1 MIMSEKINAITA
13 IPIADT
19 GVLTELEEEE
29 RTALEAGMSLV
40 IEKIAMR
47 KSRKYG
53 TYAVFDGE
61 NLNGEKIQCFTMSGV
76 LTSQADM
83 LLDKYGTDNEG
94 NLSTPI
100 LASVVSKKSEGGR
113 FYLTFQ

>member
-1 MIMSEKINAITA
+1 MSEKIKAVKA

-19 GVLTELEEEE
+19 GILTELEEEE
-29 RTALEAGMSLV
+29 RTPLEAGMSLI
-40 IEKIAMR
+40 IEKIAIR

-53 TYAVFDGE
+53 DYAVFDGE
-61 NLNGEKIQCFTMSGV
+61 DLDGEKIQCFTMSVV
-76 LTSQADM
+76 LTSQAHA
-83 LLDKYGTDNEG
+83 LLEKYGCDTDG
-94 NLSTPI
+94 NLSSPI

>member
-1 MIMSEKINAITA
+1 MSEKVKAIT
-13 IPIADT
+13 IAET
-19 GVLTELEEEE
+19 GILAELEEEA
-29 RTALEAGMSLV
+29 RTALEAGMSLI

-61 NLNGEKIQCFTMSGV
+61 DLDGEKIRYFTMSAV
-76 LTSQADM
+76 LTSQAEA
-83 LLDKYGTDNEG
+83 LLEKYGKDDEG
-94 NLSTPI
+94 NLSNPI

>member
-1 MIMSEKINAITA
+1 MSEKVKA

-19 GVLTELEEEE
+19 GILAELEEVE
-29 RTALEAGMSLV
+29 RTPLQAGMN
-40 IEKIAMR
+40 IIIDKIAMR
-47 KSRKYG
+47 TSRKYG

-61 NLNGEKIQCFTMSGV
+61 NLEGEKLHCFTMSAV
-76 LTSQADM
+76 LTSQAEA
-83 LLDKYGTDNEG
+83 LLEKYGSDDDG
-94 NLSTPI
+94 NLSAPI

>member
-1 MIMSEKINAITA
+1 MTEKIKA

-19 GVLTELEEEE
+19 GILNEVEDVA
-29 RTALEAGMSLV
+29 RTALEAGMSLI

-61 NLNGEKIQCFTMSGV
+61 DLDGEKLHCFTMSSV
-76 LTSQADM
+76 LTSQAEM
-83 LLDKYGTDNEG
+83 LLEKYGKDDEG
-94 NLSTPI
+94 NLSNPI

>member
-1 MIMSEKINAITA
+1 MSEKVKV

-19 GVLTELEEEE
+19 GILAELEEEA
-29 RTALEAGMSLV
+29 RTALEAGMSLI

-61 NLNGEKIQCFTMSGV
+61 DLDGEKLRCFTMSAV
-76 LTSQADM
+76 LTSQAEA
-83 LLDKYGTDNEG
+83 LLEKYGKDDEG
-94 NLSTPI
+94 NLSNPI

>member
-1 MIMSEKINAITA
+1 MSEKIKA

-19 GVLTELEEEE
+19 GILNELEEED
-29 RTALEAGMSLV
+29 RTALEAGMSLI

-61 NLNGEKIQCFTMSGV
+61 NLDGEKIQYFTMSAV
-76 LTSQADM
+76 LTSQAET
-83 LLDKYGTDNEG
+83 LLEKYGDNDG
-94 NLSTPI
+94 NLSSPI

>member
-1 MIMSEKINAITA
+1 MSEKVKA

-19 GVLTELEEEE
+19 GILAELDEEE
-29 RTALEAGMSLV
+29 RTPLQAGMNIIV
-40 IEKIAMR
+40 DKIAMR
-47 KSRKYG
+47 TSRKYG

-61 NLNGEKIQCFTMSGV
+61 NLEGEKLHCFTMSAV
-76 LTSQADM
+76 LTSQAAA
-83 LLDKYGTDNEG
+83 LLEKYGSDDEG
-94 NLSTPI
+94 NLSNPI

>member
-1 MIMSEKINAITA
+1 MSEKIKV

-19 GVLTELEEEE
+19 GILNDVEDVD
-29 RTALEAGMSLV
+29 RTALEAGMSLI

-61 NLNGEKIQCFTMSGV
+61 DLDGEKLHCFTMSSV
-76 LTSQADM
+76 LTSQAEM
-83 LLDKYGTDNEG
+83 LLEKYGKDDEG
-94 NLSTPI
+94 NLSNPI

>member
-1 MIMSEKINAITA
+1 MSEKVKAIT
-13 IPIADT
+13 ITET
-19 GVLTELEEEE
+19 GILTELEQEE
-29 RTALEAGMSLV
+29 RTPLEAGMSLI

-61 NLNGEKIQCFTMSGV
+61 NLDGEKIQYFTMSAV
-76 LTSQADM
+76 LTSQAEA
-83 LLDKYGTDNEG
+83 LLEKYGSDAEG
-94 NLSTPI
+94 TLSSPI

-113 FYLTFQ
+113 YYLTFN

>member
-1 MIMSEKINAITA
+1 MSEKIKV

-19 GVLTELEEEE
+19 GILTEVDDVD
-29 RTALEAGMSLV
+29 RTALEAGMSLI
-40 IEKIAMR
+40 IEKIAMS

-61 NLNGEKIQCFTMSGV
+61 DLDGEKLHCFTMSAV
-76 LTSQADM
+76 LTSQAET
-83 LLDKYGTDNEG
+83 LLEKYGKDDEG
-94 NLSTPI
+94 NLSNPI

-113 FYLTFQ
+113 YYLTFQ

>member
-1 MIMSEKINAITA
+1 MIEKIKA

-19 GVLTELEEEE
+19 GILTELEQEE
-29 RTALEAGMSLV
+29 RTPLEAGMSLI

-61 NLNGEKIQCFTMSGV
+61 TLDGEKIQYFTMSGV
-76 LTSQADM
+76 LTSQAEA
-83 LLDKYGTDNEG
+83 LLEKYGSDAEG
-94 NLSTPI
+94 SLSNPI

-113 FYLTFQ
+113 FYLTFN

>member
-1 MIMSEKINAITA
+1 MSEKVKA

-19 GVLTELEEEE
+19 GILTEVEEVD
-29 RTALEAGMSLV
+29 RTALEAGMSLI

-61 NLNGEKIQCFTMSGV
+61 DLEGEKLHCFTMSAV
-76 LTSQADM
+76 LTSQAEA
-83 LLDKYGTDNEG
+83 LLEKYGSDEEG
-94 NLSTPI
+94 NLSVPI

-113 FYLTFQ
+113 FYLTFN

>member
-1 MIMSEKINAITA
+1 MSEKIKA

-19 GVLTELEEEE
+19 GILNELEEED
-29 RTALEAGMSLV
+29 RTALEAGMSLI

-61 NLNGEKIQCFTMSGV
+61 NLEGEKIQCFTMSAV
-76 LTSQADM
+76 LTNQAEA
-83 LLDKYGTDNEG
+83 LLEKYGSDAEG
-94 NLSTPI
+94 TLSSPI

-113 FYLTFQ
+113 FYLTFN

>member
-1 MIMSEKINAITA
+1 MSEKIKAITA

-19 GVLTELEEEE
+19 GILTELEEEE
-29 RTALEAGMSLV
+29 RTPLEAGMSLI

-53 TYAVFDGE
+53 PYAVFDGE
-61 NLNGEKIQCFTMSGV
+61 NLDGEKIQYFTMSAV
-76 LTSQADM
+76 LTSQAET
-83 LLDKYGTDNEG
+83 LLEKYGDNDG
-94 NLSTPI
+94 NLSSPI

>member
-1 MIMSEKINAITA
+1 MSEKIKV

-19 GVLTELEEEE
+19 GILAELEEEA
-29 RTALEAGMSLV
+29 RTALEAGMSLI

-61 NLNGEKIQCFTMSGV
+61 DLDGEKLRCFTMSAV
-76 LTSQADM
+76 LTSQAEA
-83 LLDKYGTDNEG
+83 LLEKYGKDDEG
-94 NLSTPI
+94 NLSNPI
-100 LASVVSKKSEGGR
+100 LASVVSRK
-113 FYLTFQ
+113 

>member
-1 MIMSEKINAITA
+1 MSEKIKA

-19 GVLTELEEEE
+19 GILNEVEDVE
-29 RTALEAGMSLV
+29 RTALEAGMTLI

-61 NLNGEKIQCFTMSGV
+61 NLEGEKLHCFTMSAV
-76 LTSQADM
+76 LTSQAEI
-83 LLDKYGTDNEG
+83 LLEKYGKDDKG
-94 NLSTPI
+94 NLSSPI
-100 LASVVSKKSEGGR
+100 LACVVSKKSEGGR
-113 FYLTFQ
+113 FYLTFN

>member
-1 MIMSEKINAITA
+1 MSEKIKA

-19 GVLTELEEEE
+19 GILAEVDEEE
-29 RTALEAGMSLV
+29 RTALEAGMSLI

-61 NLNGEKIQCFTMSGV
+61 NLDGEKIQCFTMSGV
-76 LTSQADM
+76 LTNQAEA
-83 LLDKYGTDNEG
+83 LLEKYGSDAEG
-94 NLSTPI
+94 TLSNPI

-113 FYLTFQ
+113 FYLTFK

>member
-1 MIMSEKINAITA
+1 MSEKVKA

-19 GVLTELEEEE
+19 GILTELEQEE
-29 RTALEAGMSLV
+29 RTPLEAGMSLI

-61 NLNGEKIQCFTMSGV
+61 NLDGEKMQYFTMSAV
-76 LTSQADM
+76 LSSQAET
-83 LLDKYGTDNEG
+83 LLEKYGSDEEG
-94 NLSTPI
+94 TLSSPI

-113 FYLTFQ
+113 YYLTFN

>member
-1 MIMSEKINAITA
+1 MSEKVKA

-19 GVLTELEEEE
+19 GILAELDEEA
-29 RTALEAGMSLV
+29 RTPLQAGMN
-40 IEKIAMR
+40 IIIDKIAMR
-47 KSRKYG
+47 TSRKYG

-61 NLNGEKIQCFTMSGV
+61 NLEGEKLHCFTMSGV
-76 LTSQADM
+76 LTSQAET
-83 LLDKYGTDNEG
+83 LLEKYGKDDEG
-94 NLSTPI
+94 NLSNPI

>member
-1 MIMSEKINAITA
+1 MSEKVKA

-19 GVLTELEEEE
+19 GILAEVEDVE
-29 RTALEAGMSLV
+29 RTALEAGMSLI

-61 NLNGEKIQCFTMSGV
+61 NLEGEKLHCFTMSAV
-76 LTSQADM
+76 LTSQAEA
-83 LLDKYGTDNEG
+83 LLEKYRTDEDG
-94 NLSTPI
+94 NLSAPI